1 MSDGIPSD
9 LSLRALVERTD
20 WSATPLGPPDRWSE
34 SLRTTVETC
43 LGTRF
48 PVIIFWGPELVQIYN
63 DAYMPIIGAKH
74 PQALGQTAAECF
86 PEIWD
91 VVGPMLHG
99 VLATGQATWDDDLL
113 LTSPFRVFTPSELG
127 GSTKVAIL

>member
-1 MSDGIPSD
+1 MNDSVPSG

-48 PVIIFWGPELVQIYN
+48 PVIIFWAPSSSKSTMTPTPRYSVLNTPE
-63 DAYMPIIGAKH
+63 H
-74 PQALGQTAAECF
+74 
-86 PEIWD
+86 
-91 VVGPMLHG
+91 
-99 VLATGQATWDDDLL
+99 
-113 LTSPFRVFTPSELG
+113 
-127 GSTKVAIL
+127 